1 MRIALSMLLA
11 LGALAARAED
21 PLTTMRGQLAKCE
34 RGAFDAALA
43 AADQAAAGETASL
56 SAQLAS
62 AEGHLLLANHCRLL
76 RGLGVADKAEEK
88 SLRETQDASAAA
100 GMAAAERT
108 MTLAKAPEE
117 LARAHRVLGELIS
130 HQISGPI
137 SGMRNGPKAREHLDE
152 AIELAPGDVECRR
165 AQAVMLL
172 NNPAMFG
179 GDPAAAAEILA
190 SCVKEHPEQEDLQLL
205 LALAYRKCEKPAEAK
220 AAAQAAVA
228 LNTGCDHAAR
238 FLAVL

>member
-1 MRIALSMLLA
+1 MRIALTMLFA
-11 LGALAARAED
+11 LTALAARAD
-21 PLTTMRGQLAKCE
+21 DAVVTMQGYLAKCN
-34 RGAFDAALA
+34 RDPFDAALA
-43 AADQAAAGETASL
+43 AADQTAASKKDELG
-56 SAQLAS
+56 AQLAS

-76 RGLGVADKAEEK
+76 RGMGVADKAEEK
-88 SLRETQDASAAA
+88 TLRETQDASAAA
-100 GMAAAERT
+100 GMESAERA
-108 MTLAKAPEE
+108 MTLAKTPEE

-152 AIELAPGDVECRR
+152 ALKLAPQDVECRR

-179 GDPAAAAEILA
+179 GDPAAAADILS
-190 SCVKEHPEQEDLQLL
+190 SCVKEHPEREDLHLL

-228 LNTGCDHAAR
+228 LNSGCEDAAR
-238 FLAVL
+238 LLAVL